1 MAYHTLM
8 IVESPNKAKTITKW
22 LAKDGIKTVATF
34 GHVRGL
40 DVDKPREEVLN
51 VEHGFK
57 LKYKIPAK
65 SKEHVK
71 DLVGMAKNVDTIYL
85 ATDPDYEGEGISQ
98 SVIEILKQNKIT
110 PKKVYRVTYT
120 EVTEKAVKDA
130 IQHSID
136 TNRQVDMNK
145 VAAQSA
151 RAALDYAVGFWISP
165 ILWKIFPSQGLS
177 AGRVQSPSLRIL
189 AEREKEIKAFV
200 PSTYWQIN
208 AFTEKDK
215 IGFPT
220 RLVRIGAETISKM
233 SLNDSAYVEEHKKA
247 IEALVDN
254 KEKLV
259 VTDIKTSKVSRK
271 PKPPYTTST
280 LQMDAVRKL
289 GWNATR
295 TMQVAQRL
303 FEGSEVHGH
312 GFITYMRTDSVSLS
326 EEALNAIYRYG
337 TQFYPNDVLDHPK
350 QYASKNKSAQEAHEA
365 IRPTDITITPD
376 SVKSKFSSDEF
387 KLYELI
393 WQRTLASQMKPAIF
407 DSTQVNFNLGK
418 QYGFRANGS
427 VLVFSGYL
435 SVYQEGEEIDGEKEE
450 NIRLPKINHG
460 DKLPVLDLQVSEH
473 QTKPPARFN
482 EASLVKVLEEYGIG
496 RPSTYATIPKTL
508 QDRGY
513 IIVEKNRISVTDM
526 GIAVIDYLV
535 DKFYTY
541 VDYQFTSKMESDL
554 DDIAQGKINRE
565 AMLFNFWNPFIEN
578 VKREET
584 ISIKHK
590 GVIETTE
597 EICPSCGQANLVK
610 MLGKFGNYLK
620 CPHQGCKYTRS
631 LAPKKEPTELKY
643 IEGKSCPQCGNK
655 VAIRKGFKGREF
667 GSCVGYPTC
676 KYSCNADGSEIVRH
690 QNVDTGVKCPKC
702 KKHNLFVKNGR
713 FGKMVACNGFNGKPK
728 CSNIVKK
735 EDLPKVLGKTEEEI
749 EALLK

>member
-22 LAKDGIKTVATF
+22 VAKDGVRVMATF
-34 GHVRGL
+34 GHIRVL
-40 DVDKPREEVLN
+40 DTDKPREEVLN

-57 LKYKIPAK
+57 LKYKISPK
-65 SKEHVK
+65 SKDHVK
-71 DLVGMAKNVDTIYL
+71 EMVSIAKNVDTIIL

-98 SVIEILKQNKIT
+98 AVVDVLKQNKVN
-110 PKKVYRVTYT
+110 PKNIYRVTYT
-120 EVTEKAVKDA
+120 EVTEKAVRDA
-130 IQHSID
+130 IKQSID
-136 TNRQVDMNK
+136 NKRGIDNNK

-151 RAALDYAVGFWISP
+151 RQALDYAVGFWISP

-189 AEREKEIKAFV
+189 ATREKEIREFV
-200 PSTYWQIN
+200 PSTYWQVN
-208 AFTEKDK
+208 AFTEKDN
-215 IGFPT
+215 IGFAT
-220 RLVRIGAETISKM
+220 RLVRIGSDTISKM
-233 SLNDSAYVEEHKKA
+233 SLNDLDYVEKHKKA
-247 IEALVDN
+247 LEELVAN
-254 KEKLV
+254 KEKLH
-259 VTDIKTSKVSRK
+259 VTDVKTSKVSRK

-326 EEALNAIYRYG
+326 EEALNSIYRYG

-376 SVKSKFSSDEF
+376 SVKAKFTPDEF

-407 DSTQVNFNLGK
+407 DSTQVNLTFSKN
-418 QYGFRANGS
+418 YGFRANGS
-427 VLVFSGYL
+427 VLVFPGYL
-435 SVYQEGEEIDGEKEE
+435 SVYQEGEEIDGEKDD
-450 NIRLPKINHG
+450 NVRLPRLNAG
-460 DKLPVLDLQVSEH
+460 DKLTVNEIQVSEH
-473 QTKPPARFN
+473 QTKPPARYN

-513 IIVEKNRISVTDM
+513 ITVEKNRITVTDM

-535 DKFYTY
+535 DKFHTY
-541 VDYQFTSKMESDL
+541 VDYKFTSNMEADL
-554 DDIAQGKINRE
+554 DNIAQGHINRE

-597 EICPSCGQANLVK
+597 EICPSCGQSNLVK

-620 CPHQGCKYTRS
+620 CTHQGCKYTRS
-631 LAPKKEPTELKY
+631 LAPKKEASEVKY
-643 IEGKSCPQCGNK
+643 IEGKSCPQCGSK
-655 VAIRKGFKGREF
+655 IAIRKGFKGREF
-667 GSCVGYPTC
+667 GSCTGYPNC

-690 QNVDTGVKCPKC
+690 QNVNTGVKCPKC
-702 KKHNLFVKNGR
+702 KKHYLSVRMGR
-713 FGKMVACNGFNGKPK
+713 FGKMVSCDGFTAKPK
-728 CSNIVKK
+728 CSNIIRK
-735 EDLPKVLGKTEEEI
+735 EDLPKVLGKTEAEVEV
-749 EALLK
+749 LLK